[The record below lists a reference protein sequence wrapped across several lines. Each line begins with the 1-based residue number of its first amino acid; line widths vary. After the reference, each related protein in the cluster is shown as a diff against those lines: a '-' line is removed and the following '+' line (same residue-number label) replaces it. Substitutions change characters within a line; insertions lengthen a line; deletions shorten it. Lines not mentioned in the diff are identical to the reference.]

1 MEFKRILAIA
11 GIVILVLMYLST
23 FVLAI
28 MNHPDTGRLLMAS
41 IVCTVFVPV
50 LIHLFLM
57 MNNARKGKNVFDDP
71 YSYREEGKKDNS
83 KGES

>member
-1 MEFKRILAIA
+1 MKLKRILAIIA
-11 GIVILVLMYLST
+11 IVLLLMMYVSA

-28 MNHPDTGRLLMAS
+28 MNHPDSGKLLMAA

-57 MNNARKGKNVFDDP
+57 MNNVRKGKGLYDET
-71 YSYREEGKKDNS
+71 YSYKEDGKGQKN
-83 KGES
+83 K